1 MIFDTDILIWVERN
15 HPPANQFVNTTD
27 SRNISVQ
34 TYLELLQYA
43 ENKDQQEKSKK
54 FLKELGFRV
63 LPITENIGHR
73 AMIYIEQYG
82 LSHGMDAG
90 DALIAATAVENNLP
104 LATGN
109 AKHFKA
115 IKGLELKVFKP

>member
-1 MIFDTDILIWVERN
+1 MIFDTDILIWVGKN
-15 HPPANQFVNTTD
+15 HPLANRWIGETNDRF
-27 SRNISVQ
+27 ISAQ
-34 TYLELLQYA
+34 TYLELLQKA
-43 ENKDQQEKSKK
+43 LNKDQQQKVKK
-54 FLKELGFRV
+54 FLTDMEFKT
-63 LPITENIGHR
+63 LPITESVSHR
-73 AMIYIEQYG
+73 AMVFIEQYG

>member
-1 MIFDTDILIWVERN
+1 MIFDTDILIWIERN
-15 HPPANQFVNTTD
+15 HPPANQFVNTIE

-54 FLKELGFRV
+54 FLKELGFQV

-73 AMIYIEQYG
+73 AMIFIEQYG

-90 DALIAATAVENNLP
+90 DALIAATAVENCLP

-115 IKGLELKVFKP
+115 IKDLELKVFRP